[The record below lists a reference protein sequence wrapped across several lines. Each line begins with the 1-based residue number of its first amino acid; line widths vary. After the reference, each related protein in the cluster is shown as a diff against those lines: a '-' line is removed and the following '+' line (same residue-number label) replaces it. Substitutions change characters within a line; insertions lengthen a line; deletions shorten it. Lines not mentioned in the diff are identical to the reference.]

1 MYCPRC
7 GSPNSDT
14 TKFCRQCGLG
24 LQQVTGYVASGGTAP
39 LPPQPVQ
46 PPVNPLAKATEGL
59 TPKQKMILA
68 ILLMVL
74 SPAIFGTFGAV
85 TGFED
90 FGAGLA
96 GISAILMPIGI
107 VFTVMGYK
115 AQQRRMEQAAMQ
127 QPFYPPPPMQPMQH
141 QMPPPV
147 APYSLPQGTQQPIQ
161 QPVQQ
166 PVMQPQHYQPPVYH
180 QPAPPPTNPLG
191 PGSVVED
198 ETRRLPG
205 QG

>member
-7 GSPNSDT
+7 GSPNNDT

-24 LQQVTGYVASGGTAP
+24 LQQVTGYVASGGTAQ
-39 LPPQPVQ
+39 LPQQ
-46 PPVNPLAKATEGL
+46 PPVVPSNPLVQATDGF

-85 TGFED
+85 TGFDEL
-90 FGAGLA
+90 GAALA
-96 GISAILMPIGI
+96 AISAILMPIGI
-107 VFTVMGYK
+107 VFAVMRYK
-115 AQQRRMEQAAMQ
+115 AQQRRMEQATMQ
-127 QPFYPPPPMQPMQH
+127 QPFYPPPPVQPMQY

-147 APYSLPQGTQQPIQ
+147 APYSLPQGTQQP
-161 QPVQQ
+161 VQQ
-166 PVMQPQHYQPPVYH
+166 PVMQPQNHQPPVYH

-191 PGSVVED
+191 PGSVIED
-198 ETRRLPG
+198 ETRRLPD
-205 QG
+205 QRA